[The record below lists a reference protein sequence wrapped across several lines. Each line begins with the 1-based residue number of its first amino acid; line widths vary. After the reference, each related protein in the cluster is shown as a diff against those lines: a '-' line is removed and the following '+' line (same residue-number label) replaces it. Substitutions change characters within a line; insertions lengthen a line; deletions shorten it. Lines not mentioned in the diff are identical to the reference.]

1 MPTQNQNTSIKI
13 DQNTYIA
20 YIPQNGYSRWVFT
33 PTPLQSQACIAVYP
47 AWLFNGDD
55 ARHRMGSRATLW

>member
-47 AWLFNGDD
+47 AWLFK
-55 ARHRMGSRATLW
+55 R